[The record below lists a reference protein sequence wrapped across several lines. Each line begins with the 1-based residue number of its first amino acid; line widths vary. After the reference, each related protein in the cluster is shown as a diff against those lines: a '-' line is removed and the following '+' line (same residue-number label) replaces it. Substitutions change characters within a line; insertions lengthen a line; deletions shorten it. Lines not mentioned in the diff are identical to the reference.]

1 MEGHAL
7 LEMADVSDRIHPSIV
22 HHIIPGG
29 EGGENLLSN
38 RARSIYLEKG
48 ELEI

>member
-22 HHIIPGG
+22 HHIIPRG
-29 EGGENLLSN
+29 EENLLSN
-38 RARSIYLEKG
+38 QARSIYLEKG